1 MVFCVL
7 IWYGGNL
14 VLVEKTISPAVF
26 IPFLGLAYNI
36 ITPAKSISK
45 ASFTIKKGNAA
56 AERILAILETEDP
69 LHDRQNAIHKEEF
82 TSEIEF
88 KNVSFKYED
97 DYVLKDFSLKVPKG
111 TSVALVGQSGSGKS
125 TLANLVTRFY
135 DVNNGS
141 ITIDG
146 DDVKDIS
153 KNHCS
158 D

>member
-1 MVFCVL
+1 MH
-7 IWYGGNL
+7 
-14 VLVEKTISPAVF
+14 TIS
-26 IPFLGLAYNI
+26 LRLQNQ
-36 ITPAKSISK
+36 SLK

-69 LHDRQNAIHKEEF
+69 LQDSQNAIHKEDF

-125 TLANLVTRFY
+125 TLANLITRFY
-135 DVNNGS
+135 DVNDGS
-141 ITIDG
+141 IIIDRG
-146 DDVKDIS
+146 Q
-153 KNHCS
+153 C
-158 D
+158 

>member
-1 MVFCVL
+1 MLQQSEYWQF
-7 IWYGGNL
+7 
-14 VLVEKTISPAVF
+14 
-26 IPFLGLAYNI
+26 
-36 ITPAKSISK
+36 
-45 ASFTIKKGNAA
+45 
-56 AERILAILETEDP
+56 LETEDP
-69 LHDRQNAIHKEEF
+69 LQDRQNTIHKEEF

-97 DYVLKDFSLKVPKG
+97 DDVLKDFSLKVPKG

-153 KNHCS
+153 KKS
-158 D
+158 LY